1 MEKKRETILGWM
13 IFVGMISHYL
23 FGYFFWDK
31 LGSDLIYSI
40 TAYFLMDIMGM
51 VIFVLALTRFLKGL
65 GCLGM
70 ILGTYYFYM
79 EFRDPMVWNDVDF
92 KGLPTFGLSVLNL
105 FFVWYYTDLFKK
117 LKIKK

>member
-1 MEKKRETILGWM
+1 M
-13 IFVGMISHYL
+13 IIIGLISHYL

-40 TAYFLMDIMGM
+40 TAYFCMDVWGLVVFI
-51 VIFVLALTRFLKGL
+51 LATTRFLKGL

-79 EFRDPMVWNDVDF
+79 EFRDPMVWNNTDF
-92 KGLPTFGLSVLNL
+92 KGLPTFGLAVINL
-105 FFVWYYTDLFKK
+105 FFLWYYTDLFKK
-117 LKIKK
+117 VKK